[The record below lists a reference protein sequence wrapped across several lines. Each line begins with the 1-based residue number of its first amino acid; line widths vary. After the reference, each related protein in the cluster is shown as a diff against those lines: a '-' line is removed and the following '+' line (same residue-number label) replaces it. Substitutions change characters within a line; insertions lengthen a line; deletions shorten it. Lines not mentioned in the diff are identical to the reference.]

1 MNGKHVQHVQFLVLT
16 IVFRRRKARKNEHL
30 TNLLRSGDVR
40 KAMKGDSS
48 WVREKTSHGGM
59 FFSSTI
65 RQKVICAFCNM
76 IFCSG
81 ERSRTQAE
89 LAALREARSI
99 QMEELDPLYSTRQ
112 VQRKIV

>member
-1 MNGKHVQHVQFLVLT
+1 
-16 IVFRRRKARKNEHL
+16 
-30 TNLLRSGDVR
+30 
-40 KAMKGDSS
+40 MKGDTS
-48 WVREKTSHGGM
+48 WVREKTSHGGYD
-59 FFSSTI
+59 FFFYELTESNL
-65 RQKVICAFCNM
+65 CLLFDM
-76 IFCSG
+76 IFCPG